1 MRGVLITNGFFWSTK
16 FDELADIYNNK
27 SLKDKVA
34 QAKAEYMNESLQ
46 NLSNSD
52 LNKCEKDS

>member
-1 MRGVLITNGFFWSTK
+1 MSEVYKDLLDA

-34 QAKAEYMNESLQ
+34 QAKAEYINESLQ

-52 LNKCEKDS
+52 LDKCEKDR